1 MEEKVNFFLSL
12 RRLRQELLGTR
23 HFNNKFSF
31 VLFIVLPFLITSVTA
46 PPSRPPPSP
55 RPLARP
61 HMPTAPRSGRHALG
75 QTEGLDRVH
84 ADTGIR
90 THSCMYAHI
99 YLHVYEGPISQVQ
112 NRKLDLFH
120 GHTQTYTHRKK
131 GKYKITISTHTYTK
145 PNTHA
150 DKNTHKNTHNN
161 HTATHDPPPPQH
173 KPS

>member
-55 RPLARP
+55 RP

-90 THSCMYAHI
+90 THSCMYAHTNI
-99 YLHVYEGPISQVQ
+99 PTRVRRANFASSKSQTRPIS
-112 NRKLDLFH
+112 R
-120 GHTQTYTHRKK
+120 TYTDIHTSQKK
-131 GKYKITISTHTYTK
+131 GKCKITISTHTYTK
-145 PNTHA
+145 PNTCRQ
-150 DKNTHKNTHNN
+150 K
-161 HTATHDPPPPQH
+161 HTQQSHSHPRPPPPPTQTLVTSA
-173 KPS
+173 PQP